1 MMLMYVVCVKFVNE
15 TLYTD
20 TEFQLRLHL
29 LYEEANKR
37 LTQRRRHYSTQ
48 LFCEQQQRS
57 LFPLLLVSGF
67 IAFRTSVRDTYG
79 IFRRGAWNLLIVNLR
94 SVLNFWKFSKYYLAF
109 QINLHDPFQILDKII
124 SCSQLCDCSPSD
136 DLFLWQNK
144 QHFWLWC

>member
-1 MMLMYVVCVKFVNE
+1 MAFLTDLKYFRNILHQIDKYPVVDVVCVKFVNE

-67 IAFRTSVRDTYG
+67 IVFRSMVRD
-79 IFRRGAWNLLIVNLR
+79 N
-94 SVLNFWKFSKYYLAF
+94 
-109 QINLHDPFQILDKII
+109 
-124 SCSQLCDCSPSD
+124 
-136 DLFLWQNK
+136 
-144 QHFWLWC
+144 